1 MEERVS
7 HYYRQLLNTYLK
19 ILGGIIVFSVLVSF
33 LVWQYINQAHHTIIT
48 GFHIVLTLYVI
59 ANYILTQVSFKGRLN
74 DLSKVRDLSIRMEEY
89 REASGIR
96 WMLWLVVAFLAWVS
110 MLISGDFSF
119 LIYVALSIFLFLVW
133 CPTKERAR
141 RHIGIRQ
148 F

>member
-89 REASGIR
+89 RSFRHQMDALAGGGFSG
-96 WMLWLVVAFLAWVS
+96 V
-110 MLISGDFSF
+110 G
-119 LIYVALSIFLFLVW
+119 IYAYQ
-133 CPTKERAR
+133 R
-141 RHIGIRQ
+141 
-148 F
+148 